1 MKRCRVVIVEASRI
15 VVVGLKAI
23 LAGDPEFEVV
33 GSLNSLRELEERS
46 AVLDP
51 DLVLVSSQFVAEG
64 GNLRSL
70 YPSLQSV
77 ALVAVMTSVR
87 DEDFMRQFDSV
98 VNLYDGETQVVQRL
112 RKALQKSDVN
122 PYNDSHDL
130 SDREIDVLLLVA
142 KGMANK
148 EIADELNISIHTV
161 ITHRKNIT
169 HKTGIKSVAGL
180 TVYALLNN
188 ILDQSDVVTL

>member
-15 VVVGLKAI
+15 VVAGLKAI
-23 LAGDPEFEVV
+23 LAGDPEFEAV
-33 GSLNSLRELEERS
+33 GSVGSLRELEERS

-70 YPSLQSV
+70 YPSLQSI

-98 VNLYDGETQVVQRL
+98 VNLYDGETQIVQRL
-112 RKALQKSDVN
+112 RKALEKSDVN

-188 ILDQSDVVTL
+188 ILDQSDVVAL

>member
-1 MKRCRVVIVEASRI
+1 MKRYRVVIVETSRI
-15 VVVGLKAI
+15 VVAGVKSI
-23 LAGDPEFEVV
+23 LAGDPEFEAV
-33 GSLNSLRELEERS
+33 GSVGSLRELEERS

-51 DLVLVSSQFVAEG
+51 DLVIVASQLMAEG

-70 YPSLQSV
+70 YPSLQNV
-77 ALVAVMTSVR
+77 ALVALLTSIR

-98 VNLYDGETQVVQRL
+98 VNLYDSETQIVQRL
-112 RKALQKSDVN
+112 RKALEKSEVN

>member
-1 MKRCRVVIVEASRI
+1 MKRCRVVIVDTSHI
-15 VVVGLKAI
+15 VVAGLKSV
-23 LAGDPEFEVV
+23 LAANTEFEVI
-33 GSLNSLRELEERS
+33 GSVRNLRELEERS
-46 AVLDP
+46 VVLAP
-51 DLVLVSSQFVAEG
+51 DLVLLSSQFVAEG
-64 GNLRSL
+64 GNLRSI

-77 ALVAVMTSVR
+77 ALVVLSVTVR
-87 DEDFMRQFDSV
+87 DDEYMRQFDGV
-98 VNLYDGETQVVQRL
+98 VNLYDNELQILQRL
-112 RKALQKSDVN
+112 RKAVEKSEIN

-142 KGMANK
+142 KGLANK

-188 ILDQSDVVTL
+188 ILDQSDVVVL

>member
-1 MKRCRVVIVEASRI
+1 MKRYRVVIVETSRI
-15 VVVGLKAI
+15 VVAGVKSI
-23 LAGDPEFEVV
+23 LAGDPEFEAV
-33 GSLNSLRELEERS
+33 GSVGSLRELEERS

-51 DLVLVSSQFVAEG
+51 DLVFVASQLMAEG

-70 YPSLQSV
+70 YPSLQNV
-77 ALVAVMTSVR
+77 ALVALLTSIR

-98 VNLYDGETQVVQRL
+98 VNLYDSETQIVQRL
-112 RKALQKSDVN
+112 RKALEKSEVN

>member
-1 MKRCRVVIVEASRI
+1 MKRYRVVIVETSRI
-15 VVVGLKAI
+15 VVAGVKSI
-23 LAGDPEFEVV
+23 LAGDPEFETV
-33 GSLNSLRELEERS
+33 GSVGSLRELEERS

-51 DLVLVSSQFVAEG
+51 DLVIVASQLMAEG
-64 GNLRSL
+64 GNLRTL
-70 YPSLQSV
+70 YPSLQNV
-77 ALVAVMTSVR
+77 ALVALLTSIR

-98 VNLYDGETQVVQRL
+98 VNLYDSETQIVQRL
-112 RKALQKSDVN
+112 RKALEKSEVN

-188 ILDQSDVVTL
+188 ILDQSDVVTF

>member
-1 MKRCRVVIVEASRI
+1 MKRYRVVIVETSRI
-15 VVVGLKAI
+15 VVAGVKSI
-23 LAGDPEFEVV
+23 LAGDPEFEAV
-33 GSLNSLRELEERS
+33 GSVGSLRELEERS

-51 DLVLVSSQFVAEG
+51 DLVIVASQLMAEG

-70 YPSLQSV
+70 YPSLQNV
-77 ALVAVMTSVR
+77 ALVALLTSIR

-98 VNLYDGETQVVQRL
+98 VNLYDSETQIVQRL
-112 RKALQKSDVN
+112 RKALEKSDVN

>member
-15 VVVGLKAI
+15 VVAGLKAI

-33 GSLNSLRELEERS
+33 GSLSSLRELEERS

-51 DLVLVSSQFVAEG
+51 DMVLVSSQFVAEG

-70 YPSLQSV
+70 YPSLQSI

-98 VNLYDGETQVVQRL
+98 VNLYDGETQIVQRL
-112 RKALQKSDVN
+112 RKALEKSDVN